1 MSGVRR
7 RWLDRWLHQCDSA
20 PARGAERTAQRTHRA
35 VGTRLSA
42 LCASGPPDRI
52 PAGDAAVVGP
62 LAQGHRY
69 RRDGRAYAARLD
81 DREREACVP
90 PRGLAGTVD
99 RRIVVAAERA
109 GTLSSVLD
117 RRRAPAGRRA
127 PCRPFNMLSANCW
140 RACWRMVPVR
150 PIA

>member
-1 MSGVRR
+1 GVTLR
-7 RWLDRWLHQCDSA
+7 S
-20 PARGAERTAQRTHRA
+20 P
-35 VGTRLSA
+35 
-42 LCASGPPDRI
+42 LCAAGPPDRG

-99 RRIVVAAERA
+99 RRNVVAAERA

-117 RRRAPAGRRA
+117 RRRAEAGRRA
-127 PCRPFNMLSANCW
+127 PCRPFNML
-140 RACWRMVPVR
+140 
-150 PIA
+150 